1 MPPRNRKPA
10 TTASKPLPSDGDD
23 FWKPTPPTLR
33 QRLFAFAKR
42 SARRGAKLFALLIVA
57 STIASIAYDAHALRR
72 ATRRLAASVAA
83 ADGGD
88 VPAAREAFGGAFDDF
103 QWSEVREGGSGSRS
117 AVAAGARLL
126 RLPWL
131 RAREP
136 VARPGSAAP
145 RPREAA
151 PRARRRRRGDRVRRQ
166 GDVREQAAYFSM

>member
-33 QRLFAFAKR
+33 QRLWAFAKR

-57 STIASIAYDAHALRR
+57 TTIASIAYDAHALRR

-131 RAREP
+131 RARGNPWRGLE
-136 VARPGSAAP
+136 ARLRDHAKRLRVLAADG
-145 RPREAA
+145 EAT
-151 PRARRRRRGDRVRRQ
+151 V
-166 GDVREQAAYFSM
+166 